1 MPLPSHCRVRHP
13 GGAVEDKTMNMVW
26 DRYVSRGI
34 RELGYDVTTRT
45 MAVVFSNKTTK
56 YHSPVSYPLYASI
69 HNSTFPERNYR
80 QLVEGKI
87 PTVNGY

>member
-1 MPLPSHCRVRHP
+1 VRHP
-13 GGAVEDKTMNMVW
+13 FGALEDKTMNMVW

-34 RELGYDVTTRT
+34 RELGYDVTTKT
-45 MAVVFSNKTTK
+45 MAVVFLNKTTK

-80 QLVEGKI
+80 QMVEGKI
-87 PTVNGY
+87 PVVSGN